1 MSGKRQKTQYTQLRL
16 ALAEESRG
24 ETLGANG
31 QGTEPLTAKRNSR
44 KPGRGRTA
52 DGGGVRAKES
62 RNSVETRP

>member
-1 MSGKRQKTQYTQLRL
+1 MSGKRQKIQCTQMRL
-16 ALAEESRG
+16 AFAEESRG

-44 KPGRGRTA
+44 KPGRKRTA
-52 DGGGVRAKES
+52 NGGGVRSKES